1 MVATLPEVKLLTADD
16 LLRLDSKG
24 VKGELIRGV
33 LCKTMSAGGEHGE
46 IVVNLV
52 TELRN
57 FVRPRRLGRLAASD
71 SGVLLERSPD
81 TVREPDIVFYSAEK
95 IPPGVRVTRY
105 YEEIPDLVV
114 EVASPSDS
122 LRELNDKARMW
133 LSYGT
138 RLVWVLHPNTR
149 SVDVHP
155 LGSDVATVSG
165 DDTLN
170 GGEVLTG
177 FRVQL
182 VGHFRFGIGGPY
194 IRRILP

>member
-1 MVATLPEVKLLTADD
+1 MVVTAQEVKLLTADD
-16 LLRLDSKG
+16 LLHLYSKG
-24 VKGELIRGV
+24 VRGELIRGV
-33 LCKTMSAGGEHGE
+33 LCKTMAAGGEHGE
-46 IVVNLV
+46 TEVNLV

-57 FVRPRRLGRLAASD
+57 FVKPRRLGRLAASD

-81 TVREPDIVFYSAEK
+81 TVREPDIVFFSAEK
-95 IPPGVRVTRY
+95 IPPGERVTGY

-122 LRELNDKARMW
+122 VREVNDKARMW

-149 SVDVHP
+149 SVDVHTP
-155 LGSDVATVSG
+155 GGAVATLAG

-170 GGEVLTG
+170 GRDVLPG
-177 FRVQL
+177 FECSL
-182 VGHFRFGIGGPY
+182 SDIYDVG
-194 IRRILP
+194 

>member
-1 MVATLPEVKLLTADD
+1 MVATLPEVKLLTAED
-16 LLRLDSKG
+16 LLRLDGKG

-33 LCKTMSAGGEHGE
+33 LCETMSVGGEHGE

-57 FVRPRRLGRLAASD
+57 FVKPRRLGRLAASD
-71 SGVLLERSPD
+71 AGVLLERRPD

-95 IPPGVRVTRY
+95 IPAGERVTGY
-105 YEEIPDLVV
+105 YEEVPDLVV
-114 EVASPSDS
+114 EVVSPSNS
-122 LRELNDKARMW
+122 LREVNDKARMW

-155 LGSDVATVSG
+155 LGGEVATVIGNDALS
-165 DDTLN
+165 
-170 GGEVLTG
+170 GGEVLPD
-177 FRVQL
+177 FECSL
-182 VGHFRFGIGGPY
+182 SDIFDPE
-194 IRRILP
+194 